1 MNKYLFSSALAAMAL
16 AAPASIQAQQLPPAV
31 IAVVN
36 IEQIIDGT
44 PTSPACTPC
53 AAANAQIQGQVTQ
66 LQQRAQQLQAQLQ
79 AEEAQLQAAVN
90 ALPQGQQPD
99 AALQARIQTYQ
110 SLQQSSNTE
119 IAARRDQIQRNVT
132 YLHQQEGQRLQ
143 PALVTIM
150 QQRGATVVIDRAAAL
165 EVSPTIDVTAQV
177 LAIMNQNTAPFNV
190 NAPAQAPA
198 TAPATRPATTP
209 ATTPPRP
216 RPQGR

>member
-1 MNKYLFSSALAAMAL
+1 MNKYLFTSALAAMAL
-16 AAPASIQAQQLPPAV
+16 AAPGMGQAQQLPPAV

-36 IEQIIDGT
+36 IESIIDG
-44 PTSPACTPC
+44 PSACTSC

-66 LQQRAQQLQAQLQ
+66 LQQRAQQLQSQLQ
-79 AEEAQLQAAVN
+79 AEETQLQTAIN

-99 AALQARIQTYQ
+99 AALQARIQTFQ
-110 SLQQSSNTE
+110 ALQQSSNNE
-119 IAARRDQIQRNVT
+119 IAARRDQIQRNVAF
-132 YLHQQEGQRLQ
+132 LHQQEGQRLQ
-143 PALVTIM
+143 PALATIM
-150 QQRGATVVIDRAAAL
+150 TQRGATMVVDRAAAL
-165 EVSPTIDVTAQV
+165 EVSPAVDVTAQV

-198 TAPATRPATTP
+198 TAPATRPATAP